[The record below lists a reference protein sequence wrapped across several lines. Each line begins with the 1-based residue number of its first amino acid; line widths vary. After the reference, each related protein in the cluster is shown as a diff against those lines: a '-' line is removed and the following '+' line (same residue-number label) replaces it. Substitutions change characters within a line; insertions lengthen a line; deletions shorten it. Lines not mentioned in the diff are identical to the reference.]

1 MKLLLVVQILL
12 HLFLAS
18 KACTEIRVT
27 AKDSSVIIGRSM
39 EFMIDLMSD
48 AIVEP
53 KDYPHTAILPEKCA
67 KINQQPL
74 KWQNKHSLVYLDA
87 LHLPVGSDGQNEAG
101 LSVGALLFPGFSKY
115 QDVPLD
121 KCGSSVSSL
130 EFPVWILGN
139 FKTVQELRKALKK
152 DSFPLV
158 WEQILKK
165 DDLEYSFELH
175 YSIMDK
181 SGDGIIIEFTDQGRK
196 VHENTIG
203 IMTNSPPYDFHMLN
217 LRNYVHLSKYAHDP
231 LVLGKDQFDPTGQ
244 GSGLLGTPGDLTPP
258 SRLVRAATLVHFAD
272 PVQTSQE
279 AVNLVFHIMNSVDI
293 PRGVAAS
300 HDHEGMADYTSWV
313 VAKDLTNKVLYFRV
327 YEDLTIRAI
336 HLDKVMPGKNSHS
349 KWENLL
355 VDLWTSQMS
364 LNPLPHTLNFK
375 ELSVWTPTVTLV
387 TCVSLGKLSVCGPS
401 WVTDGDACCSF

>member
-1 MKLLLVVQILL
+1 
-12 HLFLAS
+12 
-18 KACTEIRVT
+18 
-27 AKDSSVIIGRSM
+27 M
-39 EFMIDLMSD
+39 EYMIDLMSD

-53 KDYPHTAILPEKCA
+53 KDYPHTALLPEKCA

-74 KWQNKHSLVYLDA
+74 KWQNKHSLVYLDF

-101 LSVGALLFPGFSKY
+101 LSVGALLFPGFAKY

-121 KCGSSVSSL
+121 RCGVDSR
-130 EFPVWILGN
+130 
-139 FKTVQELRKALKK
+139 ELQ
-152 DSFPLV
+152 DSPRIAKSFEEGFIPSGV
-158 WEQILKK
+158 EQILKK
-165 DDLEYSFELH
+165 DDHEYSIELH
-175 YSIMDK
+175 YSITDK

-203 IMTNSPPYDFHMLN
+203 VMTNSPPYDFHMLN

-258 SRLVRAATLVHFAD
+258 SRLVRVATLVHFAD

-300 HDHEGMADYTSWV
+300 HDHADNTDYTEWV

-336 HLDKVMPGKNSHS
+336 HLDKVMPGK
-349 KWENLL
+349 KLTLKVGNLL

-364 LNPLPHTLNFK
+364 FNPLPHTLNFK

-387 TCVSLGKLSVCGPS
+387 TRVNL
-401 WVTDGDACCSF
+401 A